1 MCAAAPQGKT
11 ELRDVITRKIT
22 KKGTLNRAKKMYK
35 CDALSFFF
43 FLSPLLPPPCC
54 SQVNRFNKS
63 TDRGLLVT
71 DKYVYKLEPKKQNF
85 LVLKR
90 LPLDGVSTHTREGT
104 HSRTDTQAH
113 TAWGEHCL
121 NQGDVFL
128 RHCDRPGLVLP
139 TSIHQHTEQCEPC
152 SSRHGR
158 LELSTCGSNQVV
170 KCN

>member
-1 MCAAAPQGKT
+1 MCAAAPQGKS

-43 FLSPLLPPPCC
+43 SFSPPSPPCC

-121 NQGDVFL
+121 NQGGVFISTQSSVSL
-128 RHCDRPGLVLP
+128 VAPDTAAWNWAHVDR
-139 TSIHQHTEQCEPC
+139 T
-152 SSRHGR
+152 RW
-158 LELSTCGSNQVV
+158 SNVISV
-170 KCN
+170 KVANI